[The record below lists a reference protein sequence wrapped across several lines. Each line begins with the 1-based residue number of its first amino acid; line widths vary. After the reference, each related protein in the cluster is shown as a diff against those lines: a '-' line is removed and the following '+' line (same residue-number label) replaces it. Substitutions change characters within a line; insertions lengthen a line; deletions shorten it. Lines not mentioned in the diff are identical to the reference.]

1 MREMTQV
8 TIQTSYLLLCVI
20 TVILQLTF
28 KKRNTNGLFR
38 REVMKQDR
46 DIQNSQV
53 VEESQRTKS
62 PLEYLNSLKS

>member
-8 TIQTSYLLLCVI
+8 TIQISYLLLCVI
-20 TVILQLTF
+20 IVILQLTF

-38 REVMKQDR
+38 REEMKQDR

-62 PLEYLNSLKS
+62 PLEYLNLLKS

>member
-20 TVILQLTF
+20 TVTLQLTF

-62 PLEYLNSLKS
+62 PLEYSNSLKS